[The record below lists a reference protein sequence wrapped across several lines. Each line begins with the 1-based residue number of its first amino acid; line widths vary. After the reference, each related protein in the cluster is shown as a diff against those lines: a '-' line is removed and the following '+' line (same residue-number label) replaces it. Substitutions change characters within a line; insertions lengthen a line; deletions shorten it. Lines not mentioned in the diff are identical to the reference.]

1 MLEENDGCEQDE
13 LKEKLD
19 LLRVILSSIEGISKS
34 SDWRDDRNRVRVGR
48 LSHTG
53 LLLIELVEAFTSQNG
68 VRDVSNDDTGSGE
81 N

>member
-53 LLLIELVEAFTSQNG
+53 LLLIELVEDFTSRNG
-68 VRDVSNDDTGSGE
+68 VRGVSNDDTGSGD